1 MSELLDS
8 FINRMTEG
16 GVFEMLFGKLLP
28 SLSAVACYVFLG
40 VALTVLSRATG
51 IGRVWQAWVPFANL
65 YLIGHLADVY
75 TDNCL
80 TTEADRARPFYT
92 PSLLRRRILGY
103 GIGSGISG
111 AAASVGWLLCIAGG
125 AIAFFLL
132 LGSWAGDEIP
142 DTPPATGTLMAVGA
156 LVGFVAG
163 ILYLVF
169 TVMLLVAICP
179 ALNRIFTALGAPLP
193 ALWVLLAVFYPAAA
207 AIALFVFAERQKATL
222 AERFAPIPPA
232 EASPKGASEAS
243 EPTAAVCEAGP
254 SETGDI

>member
-1 MSELLDS
+1 MSELLES

-51 IGRVWQAWVPFANL
+51 IGRIWQAWVPFANL
-65 YLIGHLADVY
+65 YLIGLLADVY
-75 TDNCL
+75 TDNRL

-103 GIGSGISG
+103 GIGSGAAG
-111 AAASVGWLLCIAGG
+111 AAASVGWLLCIAEG

-132 LGSWAGDEIP
+132 LGAWTGGEIT
-142 DTPPATGTLMAVGA
+142 DMPPATGALMAVGA

-169 TVMLLVAICP
+169 TVMLLVALCS

-193 ALWVLLAVFYPAAA
+193 ALWVLLAVFYPAVA
-207 AIALFVFAERQKATL
+207 AIAFFIFVERQKPTL
-222 AERFAPIPPA
+222 AERFSPLSPRRRMLPNQPLWREPMADLPSPFHQQIP
-232 EASPKGASEAS
+232 
-243 EPTAAVCEAGP
+243 
-254 SETGDI
+254 